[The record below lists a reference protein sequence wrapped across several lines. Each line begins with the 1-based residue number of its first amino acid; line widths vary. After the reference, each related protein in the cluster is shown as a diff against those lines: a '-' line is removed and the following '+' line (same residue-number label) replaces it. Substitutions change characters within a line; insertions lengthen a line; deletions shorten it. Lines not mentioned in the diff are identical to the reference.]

1 MMLIQRFVN
10 QNHSLGTLT
19 GPELWVGLPQAKMV
33 GAGALSLMGE
43 VGDLGLII
51 FSSRDSHHYQQGQG
65 TVLLDQL
72 ALLMPGLISR
82 WIERQ

>member
-1 MMLIQRFVN
+1 ILRC
-10 QNHSLGTLT
+10 L
-19 GPELWVGLPQAKMV
+19 VGSV
-33 GAGALSLMGE
+33 ALSLMGE
-43 VGDLGLII
+43 FGDLGLII